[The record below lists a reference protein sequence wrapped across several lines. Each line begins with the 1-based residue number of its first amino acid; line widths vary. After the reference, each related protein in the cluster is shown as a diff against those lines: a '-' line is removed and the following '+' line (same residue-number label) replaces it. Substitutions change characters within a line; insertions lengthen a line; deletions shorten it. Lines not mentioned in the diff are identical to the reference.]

1 MEGNSTN
8 NQDFDDLKSLW
19 QSQEVEK
26 TYDTDEIFK
35 MIHRKSVNSVQWLF
49 IITLIEVL
57 IGIGLSVWTFIS
69 GKNLYINENMKVASE
84 EMLTKYE
91 NFSHLGLVGSF
102 VIFGITYF
110 YYKKISSSLS
120 VSELMQSI
128 MKFRKIVV
136 GFIIAW
142 VSITQILF
150 IPYMMELGAQTYLQT
165 PKAGH
170 LPENDAVNM
179 AKKVGLIVTIV
190 TAVVILL
197 FSAVYYGI
205 IYGVFL
211 RRLGKNLKELKSIE

>member
-19 QSQEVEK
+19 QRQEVEK

-102 VIFGITYF
+102 VIFGVTYF

-179 AKKVGLIVTIV
+179 A
-190 TAVVILL
+190 
-197 FSAVYYGI
+197 
-205 IYGVFL
+205 
-211 RRLGKNLKELKSIE
+211 

>member
-35 MIHRKSVNSVQWLF
+35 MIQRKSVNSVQWLF

-57 IGIGLSVWTFIS
+57 FGIGLSVWTFIS

-128 MKFRKIVV
+128 MKFRKIVM
-136 GFIIAW
+136 GFVIVW
-142 VSITQILF
+142 VSITLILV
-150 IPYMMELGAQTYLQT
+150 IPYMMELSAQIYLQT

-190 TAVVILL
+190 TAVVFLL

-211 RRLGKNLKELKSIE
+211 RRLGKNLKELKSLE

>member
-8 NQDFDDLKSLW
+8 NQDFDELKSLW
-19 QSQEVEK
+19 QSQEEEK

-211 RRLGKNLKELKSIE
+211 RRLGKNLKELKSLE

>member
-8 NQDFDDLKSLW
+8 NQDFDELKSLW
-19 QSQEVEK
+19 QSQEEEK

-136 GFIIAW
+136 GFIIVW

-211 RRLGKNLKELKSIE
+211 RRLGKNLKELKSLE

>member
-8 NQDFDDLKSLW
+8 NQDFDELKSLW
-19 QSQEVEK
+19 QSQELEK

-142 VSITQILF
+142 ISITQILF

-211 RRLGKNLKELKSIE
+211 RRLGKNLKELKSLE

>member
-102 VIFGITYF
+102 LIFGITYF

-136 GFIIAW
+136 GFIIVW
-142 VSITQILF
+142 VSITLILS
-150 IPYMMELGAQTYLQT
+150 IPYMMELSAQIYLHT

-170 LPENDAVNM
+170 LPENDAVHM
-179 AKKVGLIVTIV
+179 AKKVGLTVTIV